1 MNAFIIRAR
10 TAQKPAPLQHSFAI
24 SVAVFDT
31 PDEAIAA
38 ARKAFPAWSE
48 FAVIG
53 KAPMSVLEK
62 KGLSAGQVAPIA
74 WHG

>member
-10 TAQKPAPLQHSFAI
+10 TERRSAPLQHAFAI

-31 PDEAIAA
+31 PEEAIAA
-38 ARKAFPAWSE
+38 AQRAFPDWSE

-53 KAPMSVLEK
+53 KAPMSILEK

-74 WHG
+74 RR